1 MRQKLFFVATVLLAS
16 LGATLGL
23 LGRGHGKPQT
33 PVGVSAPARLR
44 AEGRVVAY
52 PGADVS
58 VSTETGGTLL
68 DVRVQEG
75 DRAHKGQVMA
85 LFDARRERAALR
97 EALSAVNEAEAN
109 ARLIETELRRSE
121 LLHRDNAISQQTLD
135 QARNQWEV
143 MKARRDGARA
153 TAERLRV
160 AISKLQILSPLD
172 GRVLARLVQRG
183 ETVAPGSRLF
193 QIAQTDRI
201 RVEADIDEFDLSRLA
216 LESPVTVGAEGY
228 EQNWKGT
235 VEEIPNQV
243 VGRRL
248 KPQDPAR
255 PSDTRVLLVKVALKE
270 KTPLKLGQRVELEI
284 DPVAS
289 AR

>member
-1 MRQKLFFVATVLLAS
+1 M
-16 LGATLGL
+16 
-23 LGRGHGKPQT
+23 
-33 PVGVSAPARLR
+33 
-44 AEGRVVAY
+44 
-52 PGADVS
+52 
-58 VSTETGGTLL
+58 L